1 MTKDELCKQVFLL
14 QRELTDSRQELKA
27 ERHRAEA
34 WKRSAAS
41 AEARLIACRELLEES
56 NDDKD

>member
-14 QRELTDSRQELKA
+14 QRQVTDLRQELKA

-34 WKRSAAS
+34 WKRSATIVES
-41 AEARLIACRELLEES
+41 KLRTCRELLEER
-56 NDDKD
+56 NDG